1 MSQLDTRIPLQVPNV
16 LAQGAQVQRT
26 NALAAQSLK
35 SGFDSIQQG
44 MEAPIRRNALAAQAQ
59 GAELQNLQAE
69 QAMLGGVLEDV
80 AANPGAWGQAREY
93 LVQNGVFEAGELP
106 EQLTQEAFE
115 ELSVIAFTPP
125 EQLTDWQRQMQ
136 MIEPS
141 QRSAAAEVAVG
152 LRPRAVAQQPD
163 KPTTSM
169 REYSLARQQGF
180 EGTFADWK
188 KQNKGGV
195 TVNTGDG
202 NLKLTEGQ
210 SKDLGFYT
218 RGKYALDDLE
228 GIDENLTSLDE
239 SIMSRFGTLGNL
251 YASPEYRQAK
261 VAADEFLAVI
271 LRKDTGAAITDKEFD
286 IYGPIY
292 LPAPGDDP
300 QTLQIKRDKRHRAMN
315 AIRLG
320 LGTATPLAD
329 NVDAE
334 FRNQKPV
341 SEWSTED
348 LEAEAARLRGQ

>member
-26 NALAAQSLK
+26 NALAAQSLG

-115 ELSVIAFTPP
+115 ELSVIASVPA
-125 EQLTDWQRQMQ
+125 EALTDQDKLMAL
-136 MIEPS
+136 IDPS
-141 QRSAAAEVAVG
+141 RRAQAAEVQLGIRTPAG
-152 LRPRAVAQQPD
+152 SD
-163 KPTTSM
+163 KGTTSM
-169 REYSLARQQGF
+169 REYDLARQQGF
-180 EGTFADWK
+180 QGTFADWK
-188 KQNKGGV
+188 KETKAGT
-195 TVNTGDG
+195 TVNVGDS
-202 NLKLTEGQ
+202 NIKLTEGQ
-210 SKDLGFYT
+210 SKDLGYYT
-218 RGKYALDDLE
+218 RGLYALDDLE
-228 GIDENLTSLDE
+228 GMDEQLTSIDESF
-239 SIMSRFGTLGNL
+239 MSNFGTIGNL
-251 YASPEYRQAK
+251 YASPEFRQAK
-261 VAADEFLAVI
+261 VAADQFLSVI
-271 LRKDTGAAITDKEFD
+271 LRKDTGAAITSEEFEL
-286 IYGPIY
+286 YGPQF
-292 LPAPGDDP
+292 LPMPGDDAGTIE
-300 QTLQIKRDKRHRAMN
+300 QKRKARTRALS

-329 NVDAE
+329 KVDAE
-334 FRNQKPV
+334 FRSQKPI
-341 SEWSTED
+341 EAWSTEE